1 MMMFRVLKKNLVTI
15 LDRSA
20 RGRFVVVGH
29 PNQTTGT
36 GELLKAKRRVQVF
49 FGNGDFSKGNAGPT
63 GPVQHEITYQ
73 VTLSLTA
80 QAEGNLAAMNT
91 EGDDSTARAVRK
103 AAIAQFYTAAT
114 MADQDMDEFLEQV
127 YQVLMDGRNV
137 DIDTDGP
144 PYLVSNRW
152 VESIDRFEPI
162 SQGDTV
168 IITATINYTCQAVE
182 EILGDIG
189 TAAAQPA
196 FNITDDINE
205 NGSNNTG
212 SLTGEDPEE

>member
-15 LDRSA
+15 L
-20 RGRFVVVGH
+20 GRFADGRFAVVDH
-29 PNQTTGT
+29 MNRSTGAS
-36 GELLKAKRRVQVF
+36 ELLKEKRRVQVF
-49 FGNGDFSKGNAGPT
+49 FGNGDFSKGMAGLA

-91 EGDDSTARAVRK
+91 EGDDSASRAIRK
-103 AAIAQFYTAAT
+103 AAIAQFYTASS

-127 YQVLMDGRNV
+127 YQILMDGRNV
-137 DIDTDGP
+137 DIDTEGP

-152 VESIDRFEPI
+152 VESIDRFEPV

-168 IITATINYTCQAVE
+168 VITATVNYTCQAIE
-182 EILGDIG
+182 EVPGDTG
-189 TAAAQPA
+189 TANGSGSI
-196 FNITDDINE
+196 NITNDFVDDDVE
-205 NGSNNTG
+205 KTG
-212 SLTGEDPEE
+212 VIVG